1 MQKMIWQKVIVEVR
15 MIDRK
20 LFYLYLKEIMT
31 RIVVLE
37 MERMRRLKKIG
48 GLESRGFINRSDEGN
63 ERRRKC
69 QRRLPVFWLEN
80 SSRWRC

>member
-37 MERMRRLKKIG
+37 MEIMKRLNKKFWI
-48 GLESRGFINRSDEGN
+48 RI
-63 ERRRKC
+63 K
-69 QRRLPVFWLEN
+69 RLY
-80 SSRWRC
+80 